1 MCQLNRTDK
10 KEKMIHKFENGFYL
24 ISKEI
29 ISEKKDVNQW
39 AEIESDDMFQKGNY
53 EGGFDATEME
63 FCFRVFIDDIEY
75 WFQLPLESIEKVY
88 SRQLDEVDIR
98 LADL

>member
-1 MCQLNRTDK
+1 
-10 KEKMIHKFENGFYL
+10 MIHKFENDFYL
-24 ISKEI
+24 ISEEI
-29 ISEKKDVNQW
+29 ISEKKDVNGW
-39 AEIESDDMFQKGNY
+39 AEIEADDMFQKGNY

-63 FCFRVFIDDIEY
+63 FCFCVFIDDIKY

-88 SRQLDEVDIR
+88 LRQLHEVDTR